1 MQLGLLIGLTRL
13 RVALMIA
20 GLAFF
25 MGLTVP
31 LGIRVL
37 VLILIAVGIATDG
50 AVEEERRKQA
60 DANAST
66 PPRRYDTAA

>member
-25 MGLTVP
+25 MGLTAP

-37 VLILIAVGIATDG
+37 LLALIVAAVVFDG
-50 AVEEERRKQA
+50 AVEDQRTKKPAATSHDDYR
-60 DANAST
+60 
-66 PPRRYDTAA
+66 TAA

>member
-25 MGLTVP
+25 MGLTAP

-37 VLILIAVGIATDG
+37 ILALIVAAVVFDG
-50 AVEEERRKQA
+50 AVEDQRTKIP
-60 DANAST
+60 S
-66 PPRRYDTAA
+66 PRPSRDYDTAA

>member
-37 VLILIAVGIATDG
+37 LLALIVAAVVFDG
-50 AVEEERRKQA
+50 AVEDQRTK
-60 DANAST
+60 T
-66 PPRRYDTAA
+66 PATAPSRDYDTAA